1 MEDCMLVLTRRQGE
15 SICVGDGIVITVLS
29 TENGRARI
37 GIEAP
42 RNVQIDR
49 TEVREKKR
57 AQEERLFAAH

>member
-1 MEDCMLVLTRRQGE
+1 MLVLTRRQGE

-42 RNVQIDR
+42 RDVRIDR
-49 TEVREKKR
+49 TEVRAKKL
-57 AQEERLFAAH
+57 AHEEPLFVTH

>member
-1 MEDCMLVLTRRQGE
+1 MEGSMLVLTRRQGE

-42 RNVQIDR
+42 KDVRIDR
-49 TEVREKKR
+49 TEVRAKKL
-57 AQEERLFAAH
+57 AQEEQLFALH